1 MYLNKIFNKMNDIY
15 YDPPLY
21 PLRVRGVS
29 GIHFIKYF
37 VQDNTFCTMKNQK
50 LNSAIPLHRR
60 GAGVGKFPIY
70 LFSDFSTLFIN
81 TD

>member
-1 MYLNKIFNKMNDIY
+1 MFLNKVFIKMNDIF

-37 VQDNTFCTMKNQK
+37 IQSTTFCTMKNQK
-50 LNSAIPLHRR
+50 INSYIPLQWR
-60 GAGVGKFPIY
+60 GAGVG
-70 LFSDFSTLFIN
+70 
-81 TD
+81 

>member
-1 MYLNKIFNKMNDIY
+1 MNDIY

-37 VQDNTFCTMKNQK
+37 IQVFHFV
-50 LNSAIPLHRR
+50 L
-60 GAGVGKFPIY
+60 
-70 LFSDFSTLFIN
+70 
-81 TD
+81 

>member
-1 MYLNKIFNKMNDIY
+1 MYLNKIFNKMNDIF

-37 VQDNTFCTMKNQK
+37 IQGIKFCNVKNQEI
-50 LNSAIPLHRR
+50 NSSIPILWR
-60 GAGVGKFPIY
+60 G
-70 LFSDFSTLFIN
+70 
-81 TD
+81 